1 MQVTNSAT
9 IVDYFPEAF
18 IAEADEIKG
27 MKVVVKRF
35 IRRVYFRAT
44 GQKSYSTVL
53 GIEAKYDWQSR
64 IAKGAEV
71 TDFNTDKMP
80 SSEYMPLMCWFM
92 SLIKHYLH
100 QIMTET
106 SDKIIDRDALQDNMI
121 NQILDDMDIKT
132 MMAILYDNMSES
144 YDKYSVDE
152 LIAEVEEYYPHL
164 LEESE
169 V

>member
-1 MQVTNSAT
+1 MT
-9 IVDYFPEAF
+9 
-18 IAEADEIKG
+18 
-27 MKVVVKRF
+27 
-35 IRRVYFRAT
+35 
-44 GQKSYSTVL
+44 
-53 GIEAKYDWQSR
+53 
-64 IAKGAEV
+64 
-71 TDFNTDKMP
+71 P
-80 SSEYMPLMCWFM
+80 SSDDNFHRLDLYFDPFVHPYQKL
-92 SLIKHYLH
+92 SQHS
-100 QIMTET
+100 MT
-106 SDKIIDRDALQDNMI
+106 DNIIDRDQLQDAMI